1 MHSAP
6 KAGVEQSPPMA
17 EQEASTRGG
26 PDGSTRTAND
36 ERLIAALRR
45 GDEDA
50 FRTVVEE
57 YGPFLMRLALMH
69 VPSRAVAEE
78 VVQDT
83 WLAVL
88 NGIDRFEGRSSL
100 RTWIASILLNKAR
113 TRGQRERRVLPFS
126 FLRRRAEEGR
136 DEPAVSPDRF
146 QSVHDSYPG
155 QWARPPTEWGSP
167 EGRLSMEEA
176 RRVLLEAIAKLPIRQ
191 REVIALRDISGW
203 SAAETRNALG
213 LSETNQRVLLHRARS
228 KVRAALERHFEAEEL
243 VR

>member
-1 MHSAP
+1 M
-6 KAGVEQSPPMA
+6 G
-17 EQEASTRGG
+17 EQEASTGG
-26 PDGSTRTAND
+26 RYQGSTRSGDDAA
-36 ERLIAALRR
+36 LIAALRR

-50 FRTVVEE
+50 FRMLVEE
-57 YGPFLMRLALMH
+57 HGPFLMRLALMH

-100 RTWIASILLNKAR
+100 RTWMASILLNQAR
-113 TRGQRERRVLPFS
+113 TKGERERRVLPFS
-126 FLRRRAEEGR
+126 FLQRRRAEGA
-136 DEPAVSPDRF
+136 DEPAVDVDRF
-146 QSVHDSYPG
+146 QSRRGTNPG
-155 QWARPPTEWGSP
+155 MWARPPVEWDSP
-167 EGRLSMEEA
+167 EERLTSDET

-203 SAAETRNALG
+203 SAEETRNALD

-228 KVRAALERHFEAEEL
+228 KVRAALERHFEAERL
-243 VR
+243 VS